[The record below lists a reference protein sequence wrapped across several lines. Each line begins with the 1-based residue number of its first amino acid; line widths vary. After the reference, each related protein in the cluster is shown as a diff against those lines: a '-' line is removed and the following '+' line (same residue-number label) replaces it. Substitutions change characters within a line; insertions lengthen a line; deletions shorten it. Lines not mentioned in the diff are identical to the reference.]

1 KHLRFLGKSTNFAK
15 NYGATT
21 NALISQ
27 FHFDR
32 PTAEKL
38 NRGYYEA
45 FPKILDYQKLVTQT
59 FHRRGFVKN
68 RYGRRYYLN
77 NQRFVYRLYNYIIQ
91 GTCADMLKAKILEV
105 DKLLLPYKSRFQM
118 NIHDELSFEIYN
130 GEEFLV
136 PVIKKIMEDVD
147 WMTIPVVA
155 DVEKTNTNWA
165 DKENVK

>member
-1 KHLRFLGKSTNFAK
+1 
-15 NYGATT
+15 
-21 NALISQ
+21 
-27 FHFDR
+27 
-32 PTAEKL
+32 
-38 NRGYYEA
+38 
-45 FPKILDYQKLVTQT
+45 
-59 FHRRGFVKN
+59 
-68 RYGRRYYLN
+68 
-77 NQRFVYRLYNYIIQ
+77 
-91 GTCADMLKAKILEV
+91 MLKNKILEV

-165 DKENVK
+165 EKENV